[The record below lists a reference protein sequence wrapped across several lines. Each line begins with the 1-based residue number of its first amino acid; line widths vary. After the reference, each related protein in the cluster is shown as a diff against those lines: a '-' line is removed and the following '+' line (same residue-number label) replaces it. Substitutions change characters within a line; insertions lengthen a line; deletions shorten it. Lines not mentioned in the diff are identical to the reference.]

1 MQFIKYFFF
10 LMSVFVWSQSTI
22 ETNFIDKNSIQVSQY
37 VSIDNFD
44 QEYFIIGN
52 EFTLKARYGNLSY
65 SNVQLGELSSV
76 DVLNPLKI
84 NLFYQDFNTAV
95 ILDNRLAEI
104 TKVYFNQL
112 QPQRI
117 ISHIS
122 TAYNNNIWLF
132 NENTRQLELFDF
144 ISLKTILTS
153 LPITGKV
160 KSLDSDYN
168 NCWVLTDQ
176 FIYCINYFGVVVRK
190 IKNMGFSSLKQVRGN
205 LVLQRKNLLYFLPKN
220 KEETIP
226 IKLPELL
233 INQFFVTNE
242 TLYIYDHEFLHRYQL
257 ITD

>member
-1 MQFIKYFFF
+1 MQFIKHFFFF
-10 LMSVFVWSQSTI
+10 LSAIVWSQSTI

-37 VSIDNFD
+37 VSIDNFN
-44 QEYFIIGN
+44 QEYFIIDN
-52 EFTLKARYGNLSY
+52 ELTLKARYGNLSY
-65 SNVQLGELSSV
+65 SNIQLGALSLV
-76 DVLNPLKI
+76 NVLNPLKI
-84 NLFYQDFNTAV
+84 NLFYRDLNTAV

-104 TKVYFNQL
+104 TKVNFNQL

-122 TAYNNNIWLF
+122 TAHNNNIWLF

-144 ISLKTILTS
+144 ISLKTNFTS
-153 LPITGKV
+153 LPISGKV
-160 KSLDSDYN
+160 TSLDSDYN
-168 NCWVLTDQ
+168 TCWALTDE
-176 FIYCINYFGVVVRK
+176 FIYSINYFGVVVRK
-190 IKNMGFSSLKQVRGN
+190 IKNKGFTSLKQANGN
-205 LVLQRKNLLYFLPKN
+205 LVLQKENSLYFLPKN
-220 KEETIP
+220 KEAAIP

>member
-1 MQFIKYFFF
+1 MQFIKNFFF
-10 LMSVFVWSQSTI
+10 FTSVIVWSQSTI
-22 ETNFIDKNSIQVSQY
+22 ETNFIDKNNIEVSQY
-37 VSIDNFD
+37 ISIDNFD
-44 QEYFIIGN
+44 QEYFIIDN
-52 EFTLKARYGNLSY
+52 EFTLKARYGMLSY

-76 DVLNPLKI
+76 KVLNPLKI
-84 NLFYQDFNTAV
+84 NLFYQEFNTAV

-104 TKVYFNQL
+104 TKVNFNQL

-122 TAYNNNIWLF
+122 TAHNNNIWLF

-160 KSLDSDYN
+160 KSVDSDYN
-168 NCWVLTDQ
+168 TCWVLTEE
-176 FIYCINYFGVVVRK
+176 FVYIVNYFGIVIKK
-190 IKNMGFSSLKQVRGN
+190 IENKGFTKLQQVRGN
-205 LVLQRKNLLYFLPKN
+205 LILQKEDSLYFLPKN
-220 KEETIP
+220 GEETLP

>member
-1 MQFIKYFFF
+1 MQFLKYSFFF
-10 LMSVFVWSQSTI
+10 ISVIGWSQSTI
-22 ETNFIDKNSIQVSQY
+22 ETNFIEKNNIQVSQY

-44 QEYFIIGN
+44 QEYFIIDN
-52 EFTLKARYGNLSY
+52 EFTLKARYGELSY

-76 DVLNPLKI
+76 NVLNPLKI

-104 TKVYFNQL
+104 TKVNFNQL

-122 TAYNNNIWLF
+122 TAHNNNIWLF

-153 LPITGKV
+153 LPISGKV

-168 NCWVLTDQ
+168 TCWVLTDE
-176 FIYCINYFGVVVRK
+176 FIYSINYFGIVVRK
-190 IKNMGFSSLKQVRGN
+190 IKNEGFTSLKQVNDN
-205 LVLQRKNLLYFLPKN
+205 LVLQKENSLYFLPKN
-220 KEETIP
+220 KEETTRIE
-226 IKLPELL
+226 LPELL

-242 TLYIYDHEFLHRYQL
+242 TLYIYDHEFLYRYQL